1 MNVWRSLYSYFHTNT
16 NKKRVL
22 SAFTIVELLIV
33 VVVIAILASL
43 AVASYGGIKKRAVD
57 SVAQSTL
64 QTVAK
69 KFETSKIRE
78 GAYPSQFPADII
90 PVSGVGLALTVV
102 SSSQEFCAN
111 ATAKGYTDV
120 QWHVD
125 QTLVLQ
131 SGLCA
136 GDVVA
141 ASVIGDYNEADGP
154 VVPETFNFEQT
165 VHGNGALGLTVH
177 VGQEWDTAE
186 ISWTAQAGAQRY
198 EVQSRNPDSLSSSAN
213 SWQYRTVPSGG
224 SGTLNTGNSSFS
236 SELANTITS
245 LNWTDATTGV
255 PKSTG
260 QTFEYRIRVRISGQS
275 TYYSAWSDTV
285 RAAYPIQDSTN
296 IPEPSNFT
304 VTPDAGYTSAALS
317 WDQIPDFSPHMG
329 EVKYEVQSRNPDS
342 LSSSANSWQYRTV
355 PSGGSGTLN
364 TGNSSFSSELANT
377 ITSLNWTDATTGVP
391 KSTGQTFEYRI
402 RVRISGQST
411 YYSAWVTRSVAHS

>member
-260 QTFEYRIRVRISGQS
+260 QTFEYRLRYIDGSN
-275 TYYSAWSDTV
+275 TASAWDTASLSYPVQSDTNT
-285 RAAYPIQDSTN
+285 RAV
-296 IPEPSNFT
+296 SNFT

-355 PSGGSGTLN
+355 TSGGSGVIY